1 LFFNIHHTPCKRSG
15 NDRMVI
21 SLLFCSSKY
30 LQNKNNMTEK
40 IYQQRDYQLEAIETC
55 FNELRDGIQKQMI
68 VMATG
73 LGKTFVS
80 REIASRFNRIL
91 FIAHREELIDQAYA
105 VFDEQYP
112 LQVGIIK
119 ERIFEVQKKIVIASV
134 QTLTNRLH
142 LIDPKEFELV
152 IIDEVHHYAAA
163 SYIKVAH
170 FFEPQLLLG
179 LTATPH
185 RLDGLN
191 LSNIVDKIVYDY
203 GIDKGVKNG
212 WLCELD
218 AYRIRTDTD
227 LTKVKRTGGDF
238 QKKELSVAVDSPE
251 RNELIVR
258 KYQQYAS
265 ERQALVFAVDMN
277 HAEHLCQAFKAQ
289 GISSDFVVS
298 DEEMTP
304 DRKQSVADF
313 KAGKIQVMV
322 NCMILT
328 EGFDHCDIGA
338 ILMARPT
345 QSLTV
350 YLQCIGRGTRLK
362 SQEFIFTHGKNN
374 CIILDFVDNTGKH
387 KLVNTWELDSGK
399 RLEDQIFMSKERRD
413 NAIEKREQQRMLKI
427 KEGKDKKIDLLK
439 LPIIKMKTDR
449 GGFLEAASEK
459 QLAWLKSEGVWE
471 EGKEYT
477 KGQAAEYI
485 TNFGA
490 KDWQISKL
498 KAWGYDC
505 SNNPTQGQYYEI
517 LKEKQNSQPSTQ
529 FGTPKHVPFLK

>member
-1 LFFNIHHTPCKRSG
+1 
-15 NDRMVI
+15 
-21 SLLFCSSKY
+21 
-30 LQNKNNMTEK
+30 
-40 IYQQRDYQLEAIETC
+40 
-55 FNELRDGIQKQMI
+55 
-68 VMATG
+68 
-73 LGKTFVS
+73 
-80 REIASRFNRIL
+80 
-91 FIAHREELIDQAYA
+91 
-105 VFDEQYP
+105 
-112 LQVGIIK
+112 
-119 ERIFEVQKKIVIASV
+119 
-134 QTLTNRLH
+134 
-142 LIDPKEFELV
+142 
-152 IIDEVHHYAAA
+152 
-163 SYIKVAH
+163 
-170 FFEPQLLLG
+170 
-179 LTATPH
+179 
-185 RLDGLN
+185 
-191 LSNIVDKIVYDY
+191 
-203 GIDKGVKNG
+203 
-212 WLCELD
+212 
-218 AYRIRTDTD
+218 
-227 LTKVKRTGGDF
+227 
-238 QKKELSVAVDSPE
+238 
-251 RNELIVR
+251 
-258 KYQQYAS
+258 
-265 ERQALVFAVDMN
+265 MN